1 MRFLFHILNFSF
13 QFGFSL
19 VKYFLFLFSCL
30 EMFLFIQLF
39 VFIQS
44 SLRHPFMPS
53 LRDLDILIIA
63 ILRFLC
69 ASAKLNFS
77 GPVTIW
83 LLTSGGGIL
92 SWVFMSVLWYLD
104 LNIWSYGVGGG
115 GWPVIQLSGLVFVG

>member
-1 MRFLFHILNFSF
+1 M
-13 QFGFSL
+13 
-19 VKYFLFLFSCL
+19 KYFMFLFSYL

-39 VFIQS
+39 VCIQS
-44 SLRHPFMPS
+44 SLMHPFMPS

-92 SWVFMSVLWYLD
+92 SWVFMFVLWYLD
-104 LNIWSYGVGGG
+104 LNIWSYDVGGG
-115 GWPVIQLSGLVFVG
+115 RWSVI

>member
-1 MRFLFHILNFSF
+1 M
-13 QFGFSL
+13 
-19 VKYFLFLFSCL
+19 FSCL
-30 EMFLFIQLF
+30 EMFLFFQLF

-69 ASAKLNFS
+69 ASAKLNFT
-77 GPVTIW
+77 GPVAIW

-92 SWVFMSVLWYLD
+92 SWVFMFVLWCLD
-104 LNIWSYGVGGG
+104 LNIWSYDVGGVL
-115 GWPVIQLSGLVFVG
+115 WCSYLVLSLLTDCSPLWLLLSTLDLRQVW